1 MNLTPHVSF
10 VHHIAKRQAIHASP
24 SLKPLDKVSMVS
36 SGIIAQNNFIRLKEN
51 PHPFNTI
58 FGFQWYHTDLAA
70 LFLQDMIL
78 TQIFYHPVLSISQ

>member
-10 VHHIAKRQAIHASP
+10 VHHIGKRQVIHASP

-36 SGIIAQNNFIRLKEN
+36 SGIIAQNNFIIL
-51 PHPFNTI
+51 HPFNTI

-70 LFLQDMIL
+70 LFLQEMIL